1 MNSIIESIAGSRL
14 WALIL
19 KETREILRNKYLL
32 FLLLVPPTIQL
43 LILGGALDPQVRSLS
58 LATVDH
64 AQTKQSRDLVAS
76 LVSSGVFLRNTNL
89 TNEQILSRQLE
100 KGQLNVGLVIP
111 SDF

>member
-1 MNSIIESIAGSRL
+1 MINSIYETIVSSRL

-43 LILGGALDPQVRSLS
+43 LILGGALDPQVHSLS

-64 AQTKQSRDLVAS
+64 AQTKQSRDLVAV
-76 LVSSGVFLRNTNL
+76 LVSSGVFARNNYV
-89 TNEQILSRQLE
+89 TNERILSGQLE
-100 KGQLNVGLVIP
+100 RGIFPIEKEP
-111 SDF
+111 SK